1 MFQIRVKR
9 LRSVYF
15 CHVCRNVGV
24 VVDVVV
30 NVGSEFDIVVVVNI
44 VVPMSVV
51 Q

>member
-1 MFQIRVKR
+1 MELATVNLIN
-9 LRSVYF
+9 S
-15 CHVCRNVGV
+15 GV

-44 VVPMSVV
+44 VIPMNIV